1 MANDERCVLNVLFN
15 GGCSSKIFGRNGVGG
30 GGGGGGGGGD
40 GIRDK
45 FSVTNL
51 VDHSVISL
59 CLQRRQDSGSV
70 DSFHKIVKRGRTDRD
85 EDVPIHSSSLPRGC
99 GVEEMEKGSKF
110 FKDSE
115 HKNKLN
121 SWIF

>member
-1 MANDERCVLNVLFN
+1 MTNDERCVLNVSFN
-15 GGCSSKIFGRNGVGG
+15 GGGSSKIFGGNGVCGG
-30 GGGGGGGGGD
+30 GGGGG

-59 CLQRRQDSGSV
+59 CLQRKQDSGSV

-85 EDVPIHSSSLPRGC
+85 EDVPIHSSRSLRGGAVGEADEVLLC
-99 GVEEMEKGSKF
+99 I
-110 FKDSE
+110 
-115 HKNKLN
+115 H
-121 SWIF
+121 